1 MGKSEVVAL
10 LNEGVVEV
18 EFLKTNGEYRKMS
31 ATLKPELLPEVVRE
45 IEEKAEP
52 RKKSEDA
59 LAVWDCDAKGWRSFR
74 WDRLEKVNGVDFGK
88 E

>member
-1 MGKSEVVAL
+1 MDKSEIIAL

-31 ATLKPELLPEVVRE
+31 ATLKAELLPEVVRE
-45 IEEKAEP
+45 IEEKAAP
-52 RKKSEDA
+52 RKKNDDA
-59 LAVWDCDAKGWRSFR
+59 LAVWDYDAKGWRSFR